1 MIAMDVEF
9 LNGKFHIE
17 WNDGRFIIAAD
28 NLVLEPEEMLDLGEL
43 IHTFCESHVDEGDT
57 CCDDCP

>member
-28 NLVLEPEEMLDLGEL
+28 NLMLEPEEMLDLGDL
-43 IHTFCESHVDEGDT
+43 IQTFCESQVDNRDI
-57 CCDDCP
+57 CYDDCP